1 MRRHSPSA
9 GYSMLELMVV
19 LAIMAIVATA
29 GVPYA
34 FRAADRL
41 TLEGDARLVASKM
54 RLLRETAMDRQ
65 KDISVSVSSADAN
78 ELLTSEG
85 DTIRLSE
92 GTSASIVTDM
102 PDRRMLMG
110 WDGSVSGVLVL
121 SDGSRKLRLRQKGI
135 LAPVSVEAV
144 Q

>member
-1 MRRHSPSA
+1 MRRHTPSA

-41 TLEGDARLVASKM
+41 TLEGDARLVASRM
-54 RLLRETAMDRQ
+54 RLLREAAMDRQ
-65 KDISVSVSSADAN
+65 KDISVSVSNADAS

-85 DTIRLSE
+85 DTIRISD
-92 GTSASIVTDM
+92 GTSASIVTDA
-102 PDRRMLMG
+102 PGRRLLLG

-135 LAPVSVEAV
+135 LAPVTVEV
-144 Q
+144 VR

>member
-1 MRRHSPSA
+1 MRRHTPSA

-34 FRAADRL
+34 FRVADRL
-41 TLEGDARLVASKM
+41 TLEGDARLVASRM
-54 RLLRETAMDRQ
+54 RLLREAAMDRQ
-65 KDISVSVSSADAN
+65 KDISVSVSNADAS

-85 DTIRLSE
+85 DTIRISD
-92 GTSASIVTDM
+92 GTSASIVADA
-102 PDRRMLMG
+102 PGRRLLLG

-135 LAPVSVEAV
+135 LAPVTVEV
-144 Q
+144 VR